1 MNESSTNYQ
10 SDEETAHYVAINK
23 MADQDLRNGDLACI
37 NYLREY
43 YHELGAESPKPAS
56 MVGSV
61 LDSLPTIQSSPG
73 VAQSLIE
80 LYQVSGLNVPI
91 GLLDL
96 PLYWAKAFHE
106 VIRGTHWPAHGNCS
120 IHDVFGWNL
129 VIRYGGYL
137 HIQFES
143 PIPHLN
149 SHWCEVGRF
158 IVELHERVEPG
169 ATTPASRLCEFL
181 V

>member
-1 MNESSTNYQ
+1 MNNLSNTNDQ
-10 SDEETAHYVAINK
+10 SDEETAHYVALNK
-23 MADQDLRNGDLACI
+23 MADEELHNGDLACI

-43 YHELGAESPKPAS
+43 YRELGAEQPESPP
-56 MVGSV
+56 MIGSI
-61 LDSLPTIQSSPG
+61 LDSLPTIRSSPG
-73 VAQSLIE
+73 VAQGLVE
-80 LYQVSGLNVPI
+80 LYQSSGLNVPV

-106 VIRGTHWPAHGNCS
+106 LIRETHWPACDACS

-143 PIPHLN
+143 PIPHQN
-149 SHWCEVGRF
+149 SHWCDVGRF
-158 IVELHERVEPG
+158 IVELHERFEPG
-169 ATTPASRLCEFL
+169 LMTPASRLCEFS
-181 V
+181 

>member
-10 SDEETAHYVAINK
+10 SDEETAHYVALNK
-23 MADQDLRNGDLACI
+23 MAPEDLSYGDLACI
-37 NYLREY
+37 NYMREY
-43 YHELGAESPKPAS
+43 YRELDIKPPESSVEIDSGLDLLPK
-56 MVGSV
+56 
-61 LDSLPTIQSSPG
+61 IQSSPG
-73 VAQSLIE
+73 VAQSLVE
-80 LYQVSGLNVPI
+80 LYQVSGLNVPV

-106 VIRGTHWPAHGNCS
+106 LIRETHWPAYEGCS
-120 IHDVFGWNL
+120 IQDVFGWNL
-129 VIRYGGYL
+129 VIRYGAYL

-149 SHWCEVGRF
+149 SHWCDVGRF
-158 IVELHERVEPG
+158 IVELHERFEPG
-169 ATTPASRLCEFL
+169 PTTSASRFSEFS

>member
-1 MNESSTNYQ
+1 
-10 SDEETAHYVAINK
+10 
-23 MADQDLRNGDLACI
+23 MADTDLRNGDLACI
-37 NYLREY
+37 NYVREY
-43 YHELGAESPKPAS
+43 QRELGIEPHESAA
-56 MVGSV
+56 MIGGV

-73 VAQSLIE
+73 VAQSLVE
-80 LYQVSGLNVPI
+80 LYQVSGLNMPV

-106 VIRGTHWPAHGNCS
+106 LIRETHWPAYDACS

-149 SHWCEVGRF
+149 SHWCDVGRF
-158 IVELHERVEPG
+158 IVELHERFEPG
-169 ATTPASRLCEFL
+169 PTTPASRLCEFL